1 MVDPG
6 FDKIVGLEPNSSGGK
21 NDTAGGGGVGVLM
34 TASTAEKAILCMAN
48 PRSGQFWH
56 VTVMRDAK

>member
-1 MVDPG
+1 MVYSG
-6 FDKIVGLEPNSSGGK
+6 LAKIVGLEPDASGGK
-21 NDTAGGGGVGVLM
+21 NDTAGGGGVCVLM
-34 TASTAEKAILCMAN
+34 TPSTAKKAILCMAN